1 MTDSMTHLLDSGDL
15 FRDRH
20 VGPRDAD
27 VSAMLQAI
35 GVDSLETLIDRA
47 VPQSIRLSE
56 DLSLPDPATEAEVL
70 RELQDLAESNER
82 FRSHIGTGYHDCIT
96 PPAIQRGIL
105 ESPGWYTAYTPY
117 QPEISQGRL
126 EALLNFQTMVCDLT
140 GMQVANASMLDEGT
154 AAAEAMTMCHR
165 IQDKARRGKDCD
177 LFFVSEKCHPQTI
190 EIVQSRA
197 EPLGIEIVVGD
208 HEDFTFPARCF
219 GVLVQYPDT
228 EGRVVDLAGISD
240 RAHEVGAMVVVAADP
255 LSLALLTPPG
265 EMGADVAVGSTQRF
279 GIPMGFGG
287 PHAAYLATLE
297 KHQRQLPGR
306 LVGVSKDAEGKE
318 ALRLALQTREQHIRR
333 DKATSNICTAQ
344 VLLAVCAGMYAVHHG
359 PEGLKRI
366 ASKIRLQAEI
376 LARGLTD
383 LGHDVFDAVRF
394 DTVKVTPN
402 SLGVSE
408 VRNRSEAARR
418 NFRYYED
425 GSIGITVDETT
436 LREDLLSI
444 LEIFGATAG
453 SLDLD
458 ALAGSI
464 ELQLPEAHAR
474 QSAYLEHPV
483 FHSYRCET
491 DLMRYMHNLETRDLA
506 LNAAMIP
513 LGSCTMKLNAAAE
526 MFPILYPGFA
536 GLHPFAP
543 EEQTKGYQVL
553 IDRLDHW
560 LSEITGFDRVTMM
573 PNAGSQGEYSGLMV
587 IRAYHQSRGEQHR
600 DVCIIPQSAH
610 GTNPASAIMAGMKVV
625 VVGCDDDGNIDME
638 DLKAKVES
646 HSDQLSA
653 LMVTYPSTHGV
664 FETSIREICSLV
676 HDAGGQVYLDGAN
689 MNAMVGICRPGDFGA
704 DVCHLNLHKTFC
716 IPHGGGGPGVGPIGV
731 AAHLSPFLPG
741 HPLRSTGGE
750 QGIGAISAAPYGSAT
765 ILPISYAY
773 IRMMGTAG
781 LMHATQVAIL
791 SANYL
796 AAALEG
802 QYPILFKGENGLV
815 AHECIID
822 TRVLK
827 SEAGITVDDVA
838 KRLIDYGF
846 HAPTMSWPV
855 AGTLMV
861 EPTESEPKKELDRF
875 IEAMNGIHAEAK
887 AVQAGELPADNNPLC
902 NAPHTAA
909 CVITDEW
916 DRPYSRDRA
925 AFPSTHTRQHKFWP
939 SVARIDQAYGD
950 RNLVCSCPHRSILP
964 CVQ

>member
-1 MTDSMTHLLDSGDL
+1 MTDQMARLLDSGDL

-20 VGPRDAD
+20 VGPRSSDID
-27 VSAMLQAI
+27 AMLKAI
-35 GVDSLETLIDRA
+35 GVDSMESLIDRA
-47 VPQSIRLSE
+47 VPQSIRLDK
-56 DLSLPDPATEAEVL
+56 DLSLPEAATEAEAL
-70 RELQDLAESNER
+70 KELQDLSASNEC

-140 GMQVANASMLDEGT
+140 GMEVANASMLDEGT

-177 LFFVSEKCHPQTI
+177 LFFVSERCHPQTI

-228 EGRVVDLAGISD
+228 DGRVVDLNGISD
-240 RAHEVGAMVVVAADP
+240 RAHKVGAMVVVAADP
-255 LSLALLTPPG
+255 LSLTLLTPPG

-359 PEGLKRI
+359 PEGLSRI
-366 ASKIRLQAEI
+366 ARKVRLQAEI
-376 LARGLTD
+376 LANGLSD
-383 LGHDVFDAVRF
+383 LGHNVFETVRF
-394 DTVKVTPN
+394 DTVKVTPVN
-402 SLGVSE
+402 LSVKE
-408 VRNRSEAARR
+408 VRNRSEAAKR
-418 NFRYYED
+418 NFRYFED
-425 GSIGITVDETT
+425 GAIGITVDETT
-436 LREDLLSI
+436 LREDLISI
-444 LEIFGATAG
+444 LEVFGATSG

-458 ALAGSI
+458 SMASSV
-464 ELQLPEAHAR
+464 EVDLPEAHAR
-474 QSAYLEHPV
+474 KSAFLEHPV
-483 FHSYRCET
+483 FHSHRCET
-491 DLMRYMHNLETRDLA
+491 DLMRYMHNLESRDLA

-543 EEQTKGYQVL
+543 EEQTKGYQILV
-553 IDRLDHW
+553 DRLDQW

-587 IRAYHQSRGEQHR
+587 IRAYHQSRGEEHR
-600 DVCIIPQSAH
+600 NVCIIPQSAH

-625 VVGCDDDGNIDME
+625 VVGCDDDGNIDLE

-646 HSDQLSA
+646 NRDQLSA

-664 FETSIREICSLV
+664 FETAIREICEMV
-676 HDAGGQVYLDGAN
+676 HGAGGQVYLDGAN

-741 HPLRSTGGE
+741 HPFRDTGGE
-750 QGIGAISAAPYGSAT
+750 QGIGAISAAPFGSAT

-773 IRMMGTAG
+773 IRMMGTSG
-781 LMHATQVAIL
+781 LVHATRVAIL

-796 AAALEG
+796 AAALEDL
-802 QYPILFKGENGLV
+802 YPILFKGENGLV

-875 IEAMNGIHAEAK
+875 VEAMRGIHSEAK
-887 AVQAGELPADNNPLC
+887 LVEAGELPAENNPLC

-909 CVITDEW
+909 CVITEEW
-916 DRPYSRDRA
+916 DRPYSREQA
-925 AFPSTHTRQHKFWP
+925 AFPSLHTRSHKFWP
-939 SVARIDQAYGD
+939 AVARIDQAYGD
-950 RNLVCSCPHRSILP
+950 RNLVCSCPPVEEYSDT
-964 CVQ
+964 